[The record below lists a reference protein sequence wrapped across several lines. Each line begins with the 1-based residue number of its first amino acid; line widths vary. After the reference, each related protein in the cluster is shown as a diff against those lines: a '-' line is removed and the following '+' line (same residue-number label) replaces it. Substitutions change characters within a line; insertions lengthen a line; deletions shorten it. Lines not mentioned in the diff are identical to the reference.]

1 MLGPTH
7 RLETPSIRTPK
18 SNPSSVGNIQRV
30 VVRQSDIA
38 SHEVK
43 STTPIKL
50 QQTTTNQPSSAPSGT
65 QTKMISA
72 ADLQKLISSGAVKTV
87 TRTSVIPQATASV
100 STPPTIRQAATNQ
113 QQIQQQVISSTHSDT
128 ANVIYLIRCFFALV
142 DGLISTICMFYQVLN
157 VGGRQIILSGR
168 PPATSQS
175 SSQIH
180 MVGQSGNASSQPGT
194 GKSPN

>member
-1 MLGPTH
+1 MILIISCLAFNYRTIYAVIFLLGPTH

-18 SNPSSVGNIQRV
+18 SNPSSGGNIQRV
-30 VVRQSDIA
+30 IVRQSDIG
-38 SHEVK
+38 SHDVK

-128 ANVIYLIRCFFALV
+128 A
-142 DGLISTICMFYQVLN
+142 DDLN
-157 VGGRQIILSGR
+157 AI
-168 PPATSQS
+168 
-175 SSQIH
+175 
-180 MVGQSGNASSQPGT
+180 
-194 GKSPN
+194 

>member
-7 RLETPSIRTPK
+7 RLETPSIRAPK

-38 SHEVK
+38 SHDVK
-43 STTPIKL
+43 STNQIKL
-50 QQTTTNQPSSAPSGT
+50 QQTTANQSSSTPSGA

-87 TRTSVIPQATASV
+87 TRTSVIPQTTASV

-113 QQIQQQVISSTHSDT
+113 QQAQQQVISS
-128 ANVIYLIRCFFALV
+128 NLVCILIWQM
-142 DGLISTICMFYQVLN
+142 I
-157 VGGRQIILSGR
+157 
-168 PPATSQS
+168 
-175 SSQIH
+175 
-180 MVGQSGNASSQPGT
+180 
-194 GKSPN
+194 

>member
-1 MLGPTH
+1 MLQFLGPTH
-7 RLETPSIRTPK
+7 RLETPSIRPPK
-18 SNPSSVGNIQRV
+18 SNPSSGGNIQRA
-30 VVRQSDIA
+30 VVRQSDIG
-38 SHEVK
+38 SHDVK

-128 ANVIYLIRCFFALV
+128 ANDLNAILQTFA
-142 DGLISTICMFYQVLN
+142 
-157 VGGRQIILSGR
+157 ILLGSFL
-168 PPATSQS
+168 QS
-175 SSQIH
+175 KVCKRI
-180 MVGQSGNASSQPGT
+180 
-194 GKSPN
+194 

>member
-1 MLGPTH
+1 MLDFQLPYNICYNFLGPTH

-30 VVRQSDIA
+30 VVRQSDIG
-38 SHEVK
+38 SHDVK

-100 STPPTIRQAATNQ
+100 STPPTIRQVATNQ
-113 QQIQQQVISSTHSDT
+113 QQVQQQVISSTHSDT
-128 ANVIYLIRCFFALV
+128 ANDLNAILFFC
-142 DGLISTICMFYQVLN
+142 TC
-157 VGGRQIILSGR
+157 
-168 PPATSQS
+168 
-175 SSQIH
+175 
-180 MVGQSGNASSQPGT
+180 
-194 GKSPN
+194 